1 MVRSADV
8 RPWVLLA
15 TLLFRRG
22 IMAETVK
29 AQRIS
34 LLRLRYAEVISQRGP
49 KPWGPSHMLVGLG
62 ASALDHAVGMV
73 TDTALDGALAGPD
86 AG

>member
-1 MVRSADV
+1 
-8 RPWVLLA
+8 
-15 TLLFRRG
+15 
-22 IMAETVK
+22 MAETVK